1 VSRAEQ
7 KRHSRDAI
15 VTSAGTLLR
24 KRGIRES
31 LRRVVPVAGGGRHA
45 PVGRDP
51 AGCHEARGAL
61 ARSQVIGLEQPRQPI
76 QHQFQES
83 PVKLFGHTILVTG
96 GSAGTDLKEI
106 LT

>member
-15 VTSAGTLLR
+15 VTSAGT
-24 KRGIRES
+24 S
-31 LRRVVPVAGGGRHA
+31 
-45 PVGRDP
+45 
-51 AGCHEARGAL
+51 
-61 ARSQVIGLEQPRQPI
+61 RSIGLEQSRQPI
-76 QHQFQES
+76 QYQFQES